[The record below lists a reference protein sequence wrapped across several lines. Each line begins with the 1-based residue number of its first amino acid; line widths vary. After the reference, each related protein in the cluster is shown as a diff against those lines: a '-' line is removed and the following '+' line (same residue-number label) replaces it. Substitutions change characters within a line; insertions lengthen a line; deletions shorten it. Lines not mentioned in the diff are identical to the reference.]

1 MIQLVQLT
9 NFNMI
14 LGVSENGRF
23 TNQLWSLQRH
33 GGVATVDPFSMDL
46 LKNIPLN
53 LMFFL
58 LTSIHVILA
67 KAIDI
72 Y

>member
-23 TNQLWSLQRH
+23 TNQLWSFQRH
-33 GGVATVDPFSMDL
+33 GGVVFPLDPFGIDL

-53 LMFFL
+53 LTFFC
-58 LTSIHVILA
+58 SLA
-67 KAIDI
+67 
-72 Y
+72 YMYPLVN